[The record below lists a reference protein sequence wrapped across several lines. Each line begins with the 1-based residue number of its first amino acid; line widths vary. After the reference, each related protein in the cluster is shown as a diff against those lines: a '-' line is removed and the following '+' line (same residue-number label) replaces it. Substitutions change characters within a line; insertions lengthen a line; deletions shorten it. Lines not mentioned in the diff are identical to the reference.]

1 MPEKA
6 KLNYKRAPVSA
17 TAQDAGA
24 GPRGKSAG
32 TQSDRM
38 MKKVSVTRLW
48 HCRRWSETPVDGP
61 AAVSLEASWSPR
73 PTLSLASQKHA
84 AMALQLGDIGKRRKQ
99 SGKAAKV
106 SVEGRGMA
114 VG

>member
-1 MPEKA
+1 
-6 KLNYKRAPVSA
+6 
-17 TAQDAGA
+17 
-24 GPRGKSAG
+24 
-32 TQSDRM
+32 
-38 MKKVSVTRLW
+38 VTILLTMERI
-48 HCRRWSETPVDGP
+48 
-61 AAVSLEASWSPR
+61 
-73 PTLSLASQKHA
+73 

>member
-17 TAQDAGA
+17 TAQDANA

-38 MKKVSVTRLW
+38 MKKVSVPSFLCCRL
-48 HCRRWSETPVDGP
+48 CSDTPVDG
-61 AAVSLEASWSPR
+61 SQLSRWKCPR
-73 PTLSLASQKHA
+73 
-84 AMALQLGDIGKRRKQ
+84 GRDRR
-99 SGKAAKV
+99 
-106 SVEGRGMA
+106 
-114 VG
+114 